1 VCRVDVN
8 ASLMKNGGK
17 ARATAWNLSAD
28 LLAGGLKKLR
38 PSHDRRFVVVR
49 TSEAIQ
55 ELDTQACTPTTV
67 GVEIQCD
74 AALRRWTVDG
84 DTESANG
91 LVSDIAVDDNRRI
104 FSTGI
109 GVLPQTDGGYVQMLV
124 PTKLAFTSSTSPL
137 KAPAGTA
144 FRWHDIGVNQCGA
157 NDNIAG
163 PCNSGIDVRPSNS
176 NLVYVSNQGANSI
189 DELNLT
195 TNTIRRWVMPPPI
208 GPNDKPVNEPRQL
221 KIDSGEKIW
230 VTTGSG
236 HLVSLKVNGGDGC
249 PNGTNRMTRHAMPGL
264 GDVAQTTAA
273 GWGVAPDSNV
283 IGYTDSNDNK
293 VGMLLPKDGGF
304 CQKPVPVP
312 ADKIELAATATT
324 VGTTAITEPA
334 PATVKTVLKQTVR
347 KQDGT
352 YVEAV
357 INTPAPGTVDPKM
370 TPPDSLTP
378 LGITPVKGK
387 AQGTF
392 FYTVGFAGEQAAVN
406 RFGFVRLGVPERINN
421 PRDDDDSNDGFT
433 TTDPTWN
440 VGSAGD
446 ADGDGVPDEYDT
458 NTSRD
463 NMTMAAPTVV
473 PVGQSWDYP
482 MSTTPTSLALIAA
495 ATPDSPTATIAVDVY
510 NSIGTLVGTSGPIV
524 GAATATV
531 PTPAAGNYTVR
542 IRNLGTSN
550 VTPTPTVVV
559 REPLIQQ

>member
-1 VCRVDVN
+1 MVTNGGGKNYVGIAAGLLLAGVGTAQAQTLTSTNTTTKPQLGSARIIEWDVPAATDVSPGAMVVDTRGEDNNRVWFVTRAGDERVYRVDVD

-67 GVEIQCD
+67 GVEIKCD

-91 LVSDIAVDDNRRI
+91 LVSDIAVDDSRRI

-109 GVLPQTDGGYVQMLV
+109 GVLAGFTDGGYVQMLV
-124 PTKLAFTSSTSPL
+124 PTKLAFTSSTSPI

-157 NDNIAG
+157 NDNVAG

-236 HLVSLKVNGGDGC
+236 HLVSLRVNGGDGC
-249 PNGTNRMTRHAMPGL
+249 PKGTNRMTRHAMPGL
-264 GDVAQTTAA
+264 GAAQATAA
-273 GWGVAPDSNV
+273 GWGIAPDSNV
-283 IGYTDSNDNK
+283 VGYTDSNDNK

-304 CQKPVPVP
+304 CQKPINDIP
-312 ADKIELAATATT
+312 ADKITLTATA
-324 VGTTAITEPA
+324 E
-334 PATVKTVLKQTVR
+334 
-347 KQDGT
+347 
-352 YVEAV
+352 
-357 INTPAPGTVDPKM
+357 
-370 TPPDSLTP
+370 
-378 LGITPVKGK
+378 
-387 AQGTF
+387 
-392 FYTVGFAGEQAAVN
+392 
-406 RFGFVRLGVPERINN
+406 
-421 PRDDDDSNDGFT
+421 
-433 TTDPTWN
+433 
-440 VGSAGD
+440 
-446 ADGDGVPDEYDT
+446 
-458 NTSRD
+458 
-463 NMTMAAPTVV
+463 
-473 PVGQSWDYP
+473 
-482 MSTTPTSLALIAA
+482 
-495 ATPDSPTATIAVDVY
+495 
-510 NSIGTLVGTSGPIV
+510 
-524 GAATATV
+524 TV
-531 PTPAAGNYTVR
+531 PTSAVIEY
-542 IRNLGTSN
+542 
-550 VTPTPTVVV
+550 
-559 REPLIQQ
+559 